1 MALHGLTYCK
11 YRCQSMPFD
20 CLIDTSDPLKASRAT
35 FCVVLEK
42 INYVVFPLKL
52 PVNPRLFLVRPSF
65 MCDWPCC
72 KWCTIKMLCPV
83 KKRMCPRLPNP
94 LSEVA
99 FILSS
104 AQSQNTLN
112 LFVGDWQKHG
122 IHTCCSK
129 LTYFSSSGDIFRCH
143 AV

>member
-1 MALHGLTYCK
+1 
-11 YRCQSMPFD
+11 
-20 CLIDTSDPLKASRAT
+20 
-35 FCVVLEK
+35 VVLEK
-42 INYVVFPLKL
+42 INDVVFPLKL

-99 FILSS
+99 FNLSS
-104 AQSQNTLN
+104 AQSQTLSICLSETGKN
-112 LFVGDWQKHG
+112 MGFTPVV
-122 IHTCCSK
+122 
-129 LTYFSSSGDIFRCH
+129 RN
-143 AV
+143 